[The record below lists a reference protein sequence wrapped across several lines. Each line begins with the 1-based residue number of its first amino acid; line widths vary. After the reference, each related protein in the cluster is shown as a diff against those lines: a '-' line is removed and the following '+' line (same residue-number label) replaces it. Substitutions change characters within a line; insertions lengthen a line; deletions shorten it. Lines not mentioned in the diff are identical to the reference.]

1 MENDINPHFLAH
13 LYYEQHPDSREAQLM
28 RCMETLEQIATVKD
42 RREAYA
48 SGRVVYG
55 EKLAAWDRRIKTLQ
69 AQYDSQIKTLELFG
83 NPGQLEK

>member
-1 MENDINPHFLAH
+1 MENEFSPHFTAH
-13 LYYEQHPDSREAQLM
+13 LHYEQHPESREAQLM
-28 RCMETLEQIATVKD
+28 ACMALLEQIAQAKD

-55 EKLAAWDRRIKTLQ
+55 EKLAAYERLIKILQ
-69 AQYDSQIKTLELFG
+69 TKYDSQIKTLELFG